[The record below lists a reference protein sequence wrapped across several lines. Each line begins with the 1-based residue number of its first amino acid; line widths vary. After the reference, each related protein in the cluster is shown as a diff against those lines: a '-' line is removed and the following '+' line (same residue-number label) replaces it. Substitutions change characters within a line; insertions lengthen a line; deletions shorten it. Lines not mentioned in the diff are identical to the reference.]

1 MDESDGRHI
10 HETKAMTPIP
20 FNRPFMTGG
29 ELANIEHAYE
39 KGMLS
44 GNGMFSK
51 ACEASIEALT
61 ASPRALL
68 THSCTSALEMAAILL
83 DLKPGDEI
91 IMPAYTF
98 VSTANAVVL
107 RGAKPV
113 FCDIRPDTLNIDET
127 KIAELITPRTR
138 SIWVVHY
145 AGVSCEMTPILAL
158 AKSHNLT
165 VVEDAAQ
172 GICATY
178 DGRPLGSLGDFGTLS
193 FHETKNISCGE
204 GGALLVND
212 PQYINRA
219 EIIQEK
225 GTDRRSFLRGEVEK
239 YTWQDAGSSCLLG
252 ELAAAFLKAQLDDAE
267 VIATTRL
274 ASWDYYHNCFERL
287 ETTGFVRRPII
298 PPSRQHNAHMYYL
311 ILAPHYDRSKVLGRL
326 LEKGIHAVFHY
337 VPLDTSPAGRRFSS
351 GSPALP
357 VTADLAARVIRLPFW
372 TGLKTTTQDTVIEAV
387 YEVLTS
393 G

>member
-1 MDESDGRHI
+1 
-10 HETKAMTPIP
+10 MTPIP
-20 FNRPFMTGG
+20 FNRPYMTGG
-29 ELANIEHAYE
+29 ELANIERAYD

-51 ACEASIEALT
+51 ACETSIEALT

-83 DLKPGDEI
+83 DLKPGDEV

-127 KIAELITPRTR
+127 KILELITPRTR

-145 AGVSCEMTPILAL
+145 AGVSCEMAPILEL
-158 AKSHNLT
+158 ARRHNLT

-172 GICATY
+172 GISATY
-178 DGRPLGSLGDFGTLS
+178 DGHPLGSLGDFGTLS
-193 FHETKNISCGE
+193 FHETKNITCGE

-212 PQYINRA
+212 PHYVDRA

-225 GTDRRSFLRGEVEK
+225 GTDRRSFLRGEVDK

-267 VIATTRL
+267 AIAAKRL
-274 ASWDYYHNCFERL
+274 ASWDYYHSCFKSL
-287 ETTGFVRRPII
+287 EVTGSVRRPIV
-298 PPSRQHNAHMYYL
+298 PASCQHNAHMYYL
-311 ILAPHYDRSKVLGRL
+311 ILASQYDRALVLRQL
-326 LEKGIHAVFHY
+326 REKGIYAVFHY
-337 VPLDTSPAGRRFSS
+337 VPLDTSPAGRRFAADTH
-351 GSPALP
+351 PLP

-372 TGLKTTTQDTVIEAV
+372 TGIETKTQDTVVEAV
-387 YEVLTS
+387 FEVLAS
-393 G
+393 S